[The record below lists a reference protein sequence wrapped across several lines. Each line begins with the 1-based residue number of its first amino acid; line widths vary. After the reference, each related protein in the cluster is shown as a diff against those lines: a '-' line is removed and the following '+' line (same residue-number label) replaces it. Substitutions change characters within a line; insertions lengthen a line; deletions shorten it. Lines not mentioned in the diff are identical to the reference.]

1 MSIEDSML
9 MRVMRYTEII
19 ILDINVILEIN
30 ETSMFYD
37 KSNTWVIDN
46 PKAEEYDPS
55 CKI

>member
-1 MSIEDSML
+1 